1 MQPSLELEEALKKE
15 LDIKSVSGILE
26 LFDLK
31 SYENIKEL
39 HRKKEI
45 VFGFLLQENIVEN
58 FGSKGQVVMDKT
70 LSFSP
75 IFMIILAIVFAIV
88 KSNYL
93 LLIGIPLS
101 MIGMFLT
108 TSSIMKQGSS
118 LFGIIMLGTLI
129 SGIYYCFKD
138 FNIAFLLLSYGIPNF
153 FLTVKRQLNS
163 DIFEEAVLS
172 SEIIFVYYF
181 LRGECYIKKQ
191 NNGRLYHIK

>member
-118 LFGIIMLGTLI
+118 LFGIIMLVLLFQESITVLKI
-129 SGIYYCFKD
+129 SI
-138 FNIAFLLLSYGIPNF
+138 
-153 FLTVKRQLNS
+153 
-163 DIFEEAVLS
+163 
-172 SEIIFVYYF
+172 
-181 LRGECYIKKQ
+181 
-191 NNGRLYHIK
+191 